1 MPPPRCSS
9 CRWGVQLLLLLLE
22 CVVEWCCTG
31 GHTRVAPSEHTATI
45 HPQNILSPPATHA
58 HHGIFAPPLPAAHGR
73 AGSDAVWRPACHGAR
88 HGRGR
93 WHPAAAGGCA
103 CAQLRRLAVVRFSYS
118 CLSAGQALSSCT
130 PTSLGPLV
138 LVCHSTTLARLSSS
152 VPPLCWRTCPQ
163 VYAGVKPAGKAALVQ
178 QLQAS
183 GRRVAMVGDGVND
196 AAALAQVR
204 RQLWLPMRV
213 AGGRLVERLVGSIT
227 GKAGCGW
234 GEAAIIDSMHF
245 LADQLA

>member
-1 MPPPRCSS
+1 MPLHNP
-9 CRWGVQLLLLLLE
+9 
-22 CVVEWCCTG
+22 
-31 GHTRVAPSEHTATI
+31 
-45 HPQNILSPPATHA
+45 
-58 HHGIFAPPLPAAHGR
+58 
-73 AGSDAVWRPACHGAR
+73 GAFVKQ
-88 HGRGR
+88 
-93 WHPAAAGGCA
+93 CA
-103 CAQLRRLAVVRFSYS
+103 S
-118 CLSAGQALSSCT
+118 
-130 PTSLGPLV
+130 
-138 LVCHSTTLARLSSS
+138 
-152 VPPLCWRTCPQ
+152 LCWCACPQ